1 MKKLLNPIEFFNDKK
16 LLIANIIIFV
26 IGTTVSVLMCAN
38 FESPIDLHFDSKI
51 VPLQTILGNT
61 IATISLFI
69 VFFISGK
76 LINKKTRWIDCL
88 NLALYTRI
96 LFYFLSLINITSFF
110 SSQTSA
116 LETTNDLDSLNKID
130 LADMIIGYSFVFI
143 FFAFLLL
150 LGITIYRS
158 FTTISNA
165 KKTSDYLILVGIF
178 LFTTIISSF
187 LFRNI

>member
-76 LINKKTRWIDCL
+76 LINIKTRWIDCL
-88 NLALYTRI
+88 N
-96 LFYFLSLINITSFF
+96 
-110 SSQTSA
+110 
-116 LETTNDLDSLNKID
+116 
-130 LADMIIGYSFVFI
+130 
-143 FFAFLLL
+143 
-150 LGITIYRS
+150 
-158 FTTISNA
+158 
-165 KKTSDYLILVGIF
+165 
-178 LFTTIISSF
+178 
-187 LFRNI
+187 